1 MIVTHDQ
8 QASALPHRFHTRY
21 WIAAALIIWW
31 ELVWWTIIGSVSQ
44 LIITINS
51 TNQLHGLSLPLTA
64 NEIMSNFGRLYVHV
78 YDLIK
83 INRSLWLPS
92 FDYLTGW
99 YLVSDIFRGQ
109 IKQVITKDIGKG
121 SDPHRVSFI
130 LKSLGKADFPYTT
143 KKSWILLY
151 LRWTDYKRIDFSW

>member
-51 TNQLHGLSLPLTA
+51 TDQLHGLSLTPTE
-64 NEIMSNFGRLYVHV
+64 NEIICNFSV
-78 YDLIK
+78 YDSIK
-83 INRSLWLPS
+83 INRFLWLPS
-92 FDYLTGW
+92 FDFLTGW
-99 YLVSDIFRGQ
+99 LLVFDIFHGQ
-109 IKQVITKDIGKG
+109 IKQVITKDIRERT
-121 SDPHRVSFI
+121 DPHRASFM
-130 LKSLGKADFPYTT
+130 LKSLGKPDFHYTA
-143 KKSWILLY
+143 KQSCICLL
-151 LRWTDYKRIDFSW
+151 LRWADYKWIDIYLG

>member
-21 WIAAALIIWW
+21 WVAAALIIWW
-31 ELVWWTIIGSVSQ
+31 ELIWWTIIGSISQ

-51 TNQLHGLSLPLTA
+51 TNQLHWGSLTLTE
-64 NEIMSNFGRLYVHV
+64 NEIMCDFKRLYVN
-78 YDLIK
+78 DSIK
-83 INRSLWLPS
+83 ANRSLWLPS

-109 IKQVITKDIGKG
+109 IKQVITKDIWKG
-121 SDPHRVSFI
+121 SDPNRVSFI

-143 KKSWILLY
+143 KKYWIWLY

>member
-1 MIVTHDQ
+1 MWSSHMISKHMRSPTDFTH
-8 QASALPHRFHTRY
+8 AIEYRPF
-21 WIAAALIIWW
+21 IIWR
-31 ELVWWTIIGSVSQ
+31 ELIWTIIGSFSQ
-44 LIITINS
+44 LIITING

-64 NEIMSNFGRLYVHV
+64 NEIMSNFGRLYAHV

-121 SDPHRVSFI
+121 SDPQRVSFI
-130 LKSLGKADFPYTT
+130 LKSLGKAVFHYTT
-143 KKSWILLY
+143 KKSWIWL
-151 LRWTDYKRIDFSW
+151 